1 MKLQTSIP
9 PRRDGT
15 VRVLGLDRQTYVFV
29 AGEDGELTGEVT
41 DEATVAFLLESQNFW
56 PADPEDAER
65 ALDLVKKPAAEG
77 EEGGDG
83 DDDDGDDDGE
93 DDEDAPPALPIEA
106 NTPPAPARK
115 TAARKTAAK

>member
-65 ALDLVKKPAAEG
+65 ALDLVKATEPDEG
-77 EEGGDG
+77 
-83 DDDDGDDDGE
+83 GE
-93 DDEDAPPALPIEA
+93 DDAEGDDEDIPADALPVEA

-115 TAARKTAAK
+115 NAARKVK

>member
-65 ALDLVKKPAAEG
+65 ALDLVKKPATEG

-83 DDDDGDDDGE
+83 DDDDDGE

-106 NTPPAPARK
+106 ETPPSPKRPRK
-115 TAARKTAAK
+115 AKAE

>member
-56 PADPEDAER
+56 PANPDDAER
-65 ALDLVKKPAAEG
+65 ALVLVKAAAPEV
-77 EEGGDG
+77 EPDDA
-83 DDDDGDDDGE
+83 DDDL
-93 DDEDAPPALPIEA
+93 DEEPVADALPVEA
-106 NTPPAPARK
+106 ETPPSAKRARK
-115 TAARKTAAK
+115 AK

>member
-65 ALDLVKKPAAEG
+65 ALDLVKKPAT
-77 EEGGDG
+77 EGGEQGG
-83 DDDDGDDDGE
+83 DDDKDDE
-93 DDEDAPPALPIEA
+93 DDEDGEDGEGAPPALPVEA
-106 NTPPAPARK
+106 NTPPAPKRARK
-115 TAARKTAAK
+115 VK

>member
-15 VRVLGLDRQTYVFV
+15 VKVLGKDRQTYVFV

-41 DEATVAFLLESQNFW
+41 DDATVAFLLESQNFW

-65 ALDLVKKPAAEG
+65 ALNLVKKPSTEG
-77 EEGGDG
+77 EDG
-83 DDDDGDDDGE
+83 EDGDDGE
-93 DDEDAPPALPIEA
+93 DDEGAPPALPIEA
-106 NTPPAPARK
+106 ETPPSPKRPRK
-115 TAARKTAAK
+115 AEAK

>member
-15 VRVLGLDRQTYVFV
+15 VRVLGPDRQTYVFV

-65 ALDLVKKPAAEG
+65 ALDLVKKPVDD
-77 EEGGDG
+77 GDG
-83 DDDDGDDDGE
+83 DDDDDGE